1 MAESELEE
9 SVPWLV
15 EQQQQLKNQQ
25 PVPQNGGLADMA
37 AVLLFCLCAPP
48 CHHYATTIDDGRD
61 FGVPFSLSFLSMT
74 VGMQRGGVSPSAS
87 FGRDFLFPPPPK
99 KKK

>member
-15 EQQQQLKNQQ
+15 EQQQQSSKTSSPFPRMEGWLTW
-25 PVPQNGGLADMA
+25 PPFFYSV
-37 AVLLFCLCAPP
+37 CPP

-61 FGVPFSLSFLSMT
+61 LVFPSLSHFC
-74 VGMQRGGVSPSAS
+74 R
-87 FGRDFLFPPPPK
+87 
-99 KKK
+99 